1 VDSILQDLQ
10 GKTGVNVHVQQDE
23 LRSLLTAITADRV
36 ALIQRHEA
44 GARVVSHYDFNNAYQ
59 YVIAREE
66 THLSWLRSALEEL
79 SLPMPSASSEMPVP
93 AVGKAGKN
101 ADAAAYRDILED
113 DARHLAEFVARW
125 RPKVATVTHAR
136 HRTMLGV
143 ILGESVEHQRLFE
156 QAASGMEDVIGKRT
170 IGAERVG
177 AVLPARWQ
185 E

>member
-1 VDSILQDLQ
+1 
-10 GKTGVNVHVQQDE
+10 VQQDE

-44 GARVVSHYDFNNAYQ
+44 GARAVSHYDFNNAYQ

-66 THLSWLRSALEEL
+66 THLSWLRAALEEL
-79 SLPMPSASSEMPVP
+79 AAPMPSTASEISVPPV
-93 AVGKAGKN
+93 AKAGKN
-101 ADAAAYRDILED
+101 ADASAYRDILQD
-113 DARHLAEFVARW
+113 DARHLAAFVERW

-143 ILGESVEHQRLFE
+143 VLGESVEHQRLFE
-156 QAASGMEDVIGKRT
+156 QAASGLEDVIGKRT

-177 AVLPARWQ
+177 AVLPTRWQ

>member
-1 VDSILQDLQ
+1 
-10 GKTGVNVHVQQDE
+10 VQQDE

-79 SLPMPSASSEMPVP
+79 SLPMPLAASEIPVP
-93 AVGKAGKN
+93 PVPKAAKN
-101 ADAAAYRDILED
+101 ADAAAYHDILTD
-113 DARHLAEFVARW
+113 DERHLAAFVERW

-143 ILGESVEHQRLFE
+143 LLGESVEHQRLFE
-156 QAASGMEDVIGKRT
+156 QAAAGMEDVIGRRT

-177 AVLPARWQ
+177 VVLPARWQ